1 MFAFINIIYI
11 YICFVCREIP
21 AKKIRQGRA
30 SKQQTEAMVDY
41 LIAHL
46 HVASGKFISL
56 HGKENLQGSWEE
68 LAAQLNAMSKYGK
81 IKDVTSW
88 KCNVI

>member
-1 MFAFINIIYI
+1 
-11 YICFVCREIP
+11 
-21 AKKIRQGRA
+21 
-30 SKQQTEAMVDY
+30 MVDY
-41 LIAHL
+41 LIAHP

-68 LAAQLNAMSKYGK
+68 LAAQLNAMSKNGK

-88 KCNVI
+88 KTVCFVIL